1 MSKRFAPLA
10 ILLGFYVV
18 LVALATRR
26 HLWHDELYTFYICSA
41 SSLGEFWKCIQL
53 DNHPPL
59 YYVLARVAM
68 SVLGRT
74 AFAVRLPAMIGLGV
88 ASLCLY
94 LLVQKRF
101 RSVGYSAMAVLVFW
115 STNAFYFAA
124 EARPYGL
131 VLAFFGLAM
140 LAWWQGRALALAAAV
155 AGMMLTHFFAVFFLT
170 PFLMAELGRFTQ
182 TRKVDWPVMSALLS
196 PCVIPFFF
204 LKLHSGEVFPPA
216 FQAGVRKMASYY
228 YWSLREEGWLLA
240 VGFFAAVLIY
250 RLAARE
256 KPAGPPKYSVVE
268 ASFVAG
274 LLLLPIVINGV
285 LMFRHGAFF
294 TRYSIPT
301 LFAFPM
307 VFVVVLAY
315 WTNVNR
321 PAALALCAAV
331 GAYMLWHEGRPLA
344 KHSDFVRVYP
354 DLPLVAASGLTF
366 MEMDHEQP
374 AATVGRLFYL
384 TDMNLALSYAHATM
398 LENLFETMRQCLPI
412 RGHIEP
418 FRMFVSEHHRF
429 LVLGTPDYAED
440 WLLRYL
446 TAQHAKLQMVGEF
459 PSESKDSQLYLVDF

>member
-1 MSKRFAPLA
+1 MTKRFAPLA

-18 LVALATRR
+18 LVALTTRR

-41 SSLGEFWKCIQL
+41 SSFGEFWKCIQL

-74 AFAVRLPAMIGLGV
+74 AFAVRLPAMIALGV

-101 RSVGYSAMAVLVFW
+101 RSVGYSALAVLVFW

-140 LAWWQGRALALAAAV
+140 LAWWHGRALALAAAV

-170 PFLMAELGRFTQ
+170 PFLMAELVRFTQ

-240 VGFFAAVLIY
+240 AGFFAAVLIY
-250 RLAARE
+250 KLRTRE
-256 KPAGPPKYSVVE
+256 KPARTNFSSVE

-285 LMFRHGAFF
+285 MMFRNGAFF

-301 LFAFPM
+301 LFAFP
-307 VFVVVLAY
+307 VLFVVLLAY

-321 PAALALCAAV
+321 PAALALCAVVA
-331 GAYMLWHEGRPLA
+331 GYMVWHEGRPIA
-344 KHSDFVRVYP
+344 KRRDFAKVYP

-374 AATVGRLFYL
+374 TATVDRLFYL
-384 TDMNLALSYAHATM
+384 TDMNLALTYAHATM
-398 LENLFETMRQCLPI
+398 LENLFATMRQCLPI

-418 FRMFVSEHHRF
+418 FGAFVSTHRRF
-429 LVLGTPDYAED
+429 LVLGTPGYAED

-446 TAQHAKLQMVGEF
+446 MAQQHAKLELVGEF

>member
-1 MSKRFAPLA
+1 MKRFAPLA
-10 ILLGFYVV
+10 VLLGFYIV

-26 HLWHDELYTFYICSA
+26 HLWHDELYTFYISSA
-41 SSLGEFWKCIQL
+41 ASFGDCWKCIQL

-68 SVLGRT
+68 SVLGKT
-74 AFAVRLPAMIGLGV
+74 TFAVRLPAMIALGL

-94 LLVQKRF
+94 LLVQKRLQ
-101 RSVGYSAMAVLVFW
+101 SAAYGALAVLVFW

-131 VLAFFGLAM
+131 ILAFFGLAM
-140 LAWWQGRALALAAAV
+140 LAWGRGSVLALGFAV
-155 AGMMLTHFFAVFFLT
+155 AGMMLSHFFAVFFLM
-170 PFLMAELGRFTQ
+170 PFLIAELVRFRQ
-182 TRKVDWPVMSALLS
+182 TRKVDWAVISALLL

-250 RLAARE
+250 RLRTGE
-256 KPAGPPKYSVVE
+256 KPAGTLKYSAVE
-268 ASFVAG
+268 MSFLTS

-301 LFAFPM
+301 LFAFP
-307 VFVVVLAY
+307 VLFVVLLAY
-315 WTNVNR
+315 WTNLNR

-331 GAYMLWHEGRPLA
+331 ACYMLWHEGRPIA
-344 KHSDFVRVYP
+344 KHSDFSKVYP

-374 AATVGRLFYL
+374 ADTVSRLFYL
-384 TDMNLALSYAHATM
+384 TDMNLAVTYAHATM
-398 LENLFETMRQCLPI
+398 FENLFATMRECLPI

-418 FRMFVSEHHRF
+418 FHAFVNEHHRF
-429 LVLGTPDYAED
+429 LVLGAPGYAED

-446 TAQHAKLQMVGEF
+446 MAQHAKLRLVGEF